1 MTAGYTR
8 NMNTTRRRL
17 LTNAGL
23 VGAGAALGAP
33 ALASAA
39 PSGAAPSAATKSGAA
54 TMQGPY
60 LDLSTGEGNALAMTR
75 LMGSLDPKAIKY
87 GWYTGR
93 LMSIVPGSAGRDLIG
108 VIGLGAA
115 RTLPRDAQ
123 GRWQLLRRECGFFF
137 DLASG
142 EVLDRWRNPF
152 TDEDVEVVHIANDPV
167 NQLIAPV
174 RGGEQLYEQAV
185 TKKAEEPFVLPW
197 QQAGRRAFV
206 EFHGHLW
213 AKNPLD
219 PAVWVRESA
228 GPMVQISDMMTY
240 VCDLDELQDPSLPS
254 VSYAGNWVHVRP
266 WQPWMLMGTAPGHLM
281 YHCFTGSATRLED
294 VPPHIAKIVST
305 RLPAFLQPP
314 DKPGKSE
321 GSLNRYIRTRKP
333 APPRAAPGAAA
344 PPKPEEKA
352 R

>member
-1 MTAGYTR
+1 MD
-8 NMNTTRRRL
+8 TTRRRL
-17 LTNAGL
+17 LTDAGL
-23 VGAGAALGAP
+23 LGA
-33 ALASAA
+33 
-39 PSGAAPSAATKSGAA
+39 SGAMVAAGIAVSTPVNAATPGVPS
-54 TMQGPY
+54 MSGPY
-60 LDLSTGEGNALAMTR
+60 LDLASGTGNALAMVR
-75 LMGSLDPKAIKY
+75 LMGSLDPQAIKY

-108 VIGLGAA
+108 VVGLGAA
-115 RTLPRDAQ
+115 RTLPRDAE
-123 GRWQLLRRECGFFF
+123 GRWQLLRRECGFFY

-142 EVLDRWRNPF
+142 EILDRWRNPF

-167 NQLIAPV
+167 NQVIAPV
-174 RGGEQLYEQAV
+174 RSGEQLYEQAV
-185 TKKAEEPFVLPW
+185 SKRVDEPFVLPW

-240 VCDLDELQDPSLPS
+240 VCDLGDLQNPALPS
-254 VSYAGNWVHVRP
+254 VVYSDNWVHVRP

-294 VPPHIAKIVST
+294 VPPHIVKHVQS

-314 DKPGKSE
+314 DRPGKSE

-333 APPRAAPGAAA
+333 APPRAPANTATPST
-344 PPKPEEKA
+344 PPEA
-352 R
+352 GSR

>member
-1 MTAGYTR
+1 
-8 NMNTTRRRL
+8 MNTNRRRL

-23 VGAGAALGAP
+23 LGAGAALGAASP
-33 ALASAA
+33 AGAAAMASAA
-39 PSGAAPSAATKSGAA
+39 KRGTA

-60 LDLSTGEGNALAMTR
+60 LDLSTGAGNALAMAR

-174 RGGEQLYEQAV
+174 RGGEQLYEQVV
-185 TKKAEEPFVLPW
+185 TKKVEEPFVLPW

-266 WQPWMLMGTAPGHLM
+266 WQPWMLMGTAPGHCL
-281 YHCFTGSATRLED
+281 YETFISKVTRYEQVPADIRADAEARFPLFLKSPEKFVAGSASSLENY
-294 VPPHIAKIVST
+294 AKM
-305 RLPAFLQPP
+305 
-314 DKPGKSE
+314 
-321 GSLNRYIRTRKP
+321 NKP
-333 APPRAAPGAAA
+333 APPRAP
-344 PPKPEEKA
+344 
-352 R
+352 

>member
-1 MTAGYTR
+1 MAHD
-8 NMNTTRRRL
+8 RRRFLRDTGL
-17 LTNAGL
+17 LGTSG
-23 VGAGAALGAP
+23 ALGVLAAGSRQAAAAAP
-33 ALASAA
+33 ATVQRAAAA
-39 PSGAAPSAATKSGAA
+39 PSL
-54 TMQGPY
+54 QGPY
-60 LDLSTGEGNALAMTR
+60 LDLRSGAGNALAMTR
-75 LMGSLDPKAIKY
+75 LVGSLDPAAVKY
-87 GWYTGR
+87 GWYSGR
-93 LMSIVPGSAGRDLIG
+93 LMSVVPGSAARDLIG

-115 RTLPRDAQ
+115 RTLPQDAQ
-123 GRWQLLRRECGFFF
+123 GRWQVLRRECGFFF

-167 NQLIAPV
+167 NQTISPV
-174 RGGEQLYEQAV
+174 RAGEQLYEQAV
-185 TKKAEEPFVLPW
+185 TQKAPEPFVLPW

-206 EFHGHLW
+206 EFHSHLW

-240 VCDLDELQDPSLPS
+240 GCELAELQDASLPS
-254 VSYAGNWVHVRP
+254 VEYSGNWVHVRP
-266 WQPWMLMGTAPGHLM
+266 WQPWMLMGSAPGHLL

-294 VPPHIAKIVST
+294 VPPQIARIVER

-314 DKPGKSE
+314 EKPGRSE
-321 GSLNRYIRTRKP
+321 GSLTRYMRTRKP
-333 APPRAAPGAAA
+333 APPRVPPGAPGAAPA
-344 PPKPEEKA
+344 AMPDPT

>member
-1 MTAGYTR
+1 VTYS
-8 NMNTTRRRL
+8 RRRWL
-17 LTNAGL
+17 QD
-23 VGAGAALGAP
+23 
-33 ALASAA
+33 ASAA
-39 PSGAAPSAATKSGAA
+39 AVAATATAREAPRTLAPSLH
-54 TMQGPY
+54 GP
-60 LDLSTGEGNALAMTR
+60 LVDLRTGEGNALAMTR
-75 LMGSLDPKAIKY
+75 LVGSLDPKAIKY
-87 GWYTGR
+87 GWYSGR

-123 GRWQLLRRECGFFF
+123 GRWQLLRRECGFFY

-142 EVLDRWRNPF
+142 EVLERWRNPF

-167 NQLIAPV
+167 NQLISPV
-174 RGGEQLYEQAV
+174 RAGEQLYEQAV
-185 TKKAEEPFVLPW
+185 TKKVEEPFVLPW
-197 QQAGRRAFV
+197 QQAGPRAFV
-206 EFHGHLW
+206 EFHSHLW

-240 VCDLDELQDPSLPS
+240 VCDLAQLQDDSLPH
-254 VSYAGNWVHVRP
+254 VSYSGNWVHVRP
-266 WQPWMLMGTAPGHLM
+266 WQPWMLMGAAPGHLM

-294 VPPHIAKIVST
+294 VPPHIAKIVES

-333 APPRAAPGAAA
+333 APPRTSAGPAPTTQ
-344 PPKPEEKA
+344 PEENA

>member
-1 MTAGYTR
+1 
-8 NMNTTRRRL
+8 MNATRRRL
-17 LTNAGL
+17 LTHVSL
-23 VGAGAALGAP
+23 LGATGF
-33 ALASAA
+33 ASAA
-39 PSGAAPSAATKSGAA
+39 GVTAATRGKG
-54 TMQGPY
+54 TLNGPY

-75 LMGSLDPKAIKY
+75 LLGSLDPNSIKY

-142 EVLDRWRNPF
+142 EVIDRWRNPF

-167 NQLIAPV
+167 NQTIAPV
-174 RGGEQLYEQAV
+174 RSGERLYEQAV
-185 TKKAEEPFVLPW
+185 TNKAEEPFVLPW

-206 EFHGHLW
+206 ESHSHLW

-219 PAVWVRESA
+219 PAVWVRESS
-228 GPMVQISDMMTY
+228 GPNVQISDMMTY
-240 VCDLDELQDPSLPS
+240 VCDLDELQDPARPS
-254 VSYAGNWVHVRP
+254 VSYSGNWVHVRP
-266 WQPWMLMGTAPGHLM
+266 WQPWMLLGAAPGHLM
-281 YHCFTGSATRLED
+281 YHCFTGSAARLED
-294 VPPHIAKIVST
+294 VPPHIAKIVKA

-314 DKPGKSE
+314 DKQGKSE

-333 APPRAAPGAAA
+333 APPRVVPQQES
-344 PPKPEEKA
+344 PK
-352 R
+352 

>member
-1 MTAGYTR
+1 MK
-8 NMNTTRRRL
+8 TTRRRL
-17 LTNAGL
+17 ITNAGL
-23 VGAGAALGAP
+23 LGATSALGA
-33 ALASAA
+33 AGLADTARAA
-39 PSGAAPSAATKSGAA
+39 RTPRATA
-54 TMQGPY
+54 TLKGPY
-60 LDLSTGEGNALAMTR
+60 LDLTTGEGNALAMTR
-75 LMGSLDPKAIKY
+75 LVGSLDPKAIKY
-87 GWYTGR
+87 GWYSGR
-93 LMSIVPGSAGRDLIG
+93 LMSIVPGGAGRDLIG

-142 EVLDRWRNPF
+142 EVLDRWRNPL
-152 TDEDVEVVHIANDPV
+152 TDEEVEVVHIANDPV
-167 NQLIAPV
+167 NQTISPV
-174 RGGEQLYEQAV
+174 RAGEQLYEQVV
-185 TKKAEEPFVLPW
+185 TKKADEPFVLPW
-197 QQAGRRAFV
+197 QQAGSRAFV
-206 EFHGHLW
+206 EFHSHLW

-240 VCDLDELQDPSLPS
+240 VCDLEELQDPARPS
-254 VSYAGNWVHVRP
+254 VSYSGNWVHVRP

-294 VPPHIAKIVST
+294 VPPHIAKIVQA

-333 APPRAAPGAAA
+333 APPRVVAPQE
-344 PPKPEEKA
+344 PPK
-352 R
+352 